1 MVRTKIF
8 VKEDTKMLYTE
19 KEKHE
24 IERVK
29 EVFAEHLRQSPDFE
43 LLWSDKVGY
52 VWLTIG
58 VNPLYVDTGIRIESA
73 ADLCGRCLDDVATDV
88 LYMTGNDHALEAAD
102 PLELAEIKRRW
113 EPYGAS
119 GTFFVGFLWI
129 WWKSPWQFVSGKT
142 AKSILISCGAR
153 LAPFDIAELREIMS
167 YDEMEL
173 DKIGDKKTALLV
185 IMSDTD
191 TTFNFV
197 IAMLQSQ
204 LFNLLCDKADDEY
217 GGRIVILL
225 SNRWQ

>member
-1 MVRTKIF
+1 
-8 VKEDTKMLYTE
+8 MLYTE

-58 VNPLYVDTGIRIESA
+58 VNPVYVDTGIRIESA

-113 EPYGAS
+113 EPYINQLPDYAYLCKDLLNGKCK
-119 GTFFVGFLWI
+119 LLNE
-129 WWKSPWQFVSGKT
+129 VSGAMRCFWHLFCRFFCEFDEKVLDNL
-142 AKSILISCGAR
+142 SLAR
-153 LAPFDIAELREIMS
+153 R
-167 YDEMEL
+167 
-173 DKIGDKKTALLV
+173 
-185 IMSDTD
+185 
-191 TTFNFV
+191 
-197 IAMLQSQ
+197 
-204 LFNLLCDKADDEY
+204 
-217 GGRIVILL
+217 L
-225 SNRWQ
+225 SRS

>member
-1 MVRTKIF
+1 
-8 VKEDTKMLYTE
+8 MLYTE

-113 EPYGAS
+113 ELYINQLPDYAYLCKDLLDGHHL
-119 GTFFVGFLWI
+119 GTI
-129 WWKSPWQFVSGKT
+129 YRKST
-142 AKSILISCGAR
+142 TNT
-153 LAPFDIAELREIMS
+153 
-167 YDEMEL
+167 
-173 DKIGDKKTALLV
+173 GDKRNAENPQKHRVYASFRRFLIPQPT
-185 IMSDTD
+185 
-191 TTFNFV
+191 
-197 IAMLQSQ
+197 
-204 LFNLLCDKADDEY
+204 
-217 GGRIVILL
+217 
-225 SNRWQ
+225 